1 MKTKT
6 VSTEILYNLSPYRQI
21 KQSLATFGV
30 SKTPDKVWVV
40 SVAIDSVTQINKFLE
55 ITQSHLLSQEAADVG
70 DRYLIQE
77 IYNVSPE
84 SYLLD
89 HSRMQSQIELL
100 LKIYELL

>member
-84 SYLLD
+84 
-89 HSRMQSQIELL
+89 ELSIGSL
-100 LKIYELL
+100 EDAITNRIAVKDL